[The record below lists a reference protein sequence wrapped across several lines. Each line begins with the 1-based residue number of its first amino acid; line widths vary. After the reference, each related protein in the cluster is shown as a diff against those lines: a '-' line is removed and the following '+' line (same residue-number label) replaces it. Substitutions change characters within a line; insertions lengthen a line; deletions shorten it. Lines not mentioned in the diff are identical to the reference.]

1 MAQGLLILAFWL
13 LLGEPLSGSGEV
25 RAGSPSVIV
34 VASVGVEAHRAAVE
48 GIQAALARTPSQVRV
63 LDLAEARSEQKS
75 GAALAAPGVRVIIAV
90 GSEALEIVTASH
102 PAVPVIC
109 TMVLSNAANKNGSL
123 PGAAATVSLD
133 IPFEEMLTRL
143 KKIFPGKTRL
153 GIICNPATRR
163 NTPAQLQARAQA
175 LGFMVRVV
183 EAASPEQ
190 LLPALMS
197 LKGQVD
203 LVWCKPDGLLYNSVT
218 IKPLILASLENR
230 LPLIGF
236 SESFARAG
244 AALGI
249 YPDFRDIGLQTG
261 EAARQIMD
269 NLPIAGPVGPRKL
282 KLAVNQSVLRL
293 IGIRCPAEAAGG
305 EEMSTLR

>member
-1 MAQGLLILAFWL
+1 MAALSL
-13 LLGEPLSGSGEV
+13 LLAGPLLGAEDL
-25 RAGSPSVIV
+25 RAVSPSVVV

-48 GIQAALARTPSQVRV
+48 GIQAAMAMTPSQVRV

-90 GSEALEIVTASH
+90 GSEALAIVAAGH
-102 PAVPVIC
+102 PTVPVIC
-109 TMVLSNAANKNGSL
+109 TMVLRHSADKDLSL
-123 PGAAATVSLD
+123 GGAATISLD
-133 IPFEEMLTRL
+133 IPIEEMTAHL
-143 KKIFPGKTRL
+143 KKIFPEKTRL
-153 GIICNPATRR
+153 GIIRNPASSSGTS
-163 NTPAQLQARAQA
+163 AQLQARAQP
-175 LGFMVRVV
+175 LGFTVRVV
-183 EAASPEQ
+183 DAASPEQ

-203 LVWCKPDGLLYNSVT
+203 LVWCMPDGTLYNSVT

-244 AALGI
+244 AALGV
-249 YPDFRDIGLQTG
+249 YPDFRDIGLQAG
-261 EAARQIMD
+261 EAARQIME
-269 NLPIAGPVGPRKL
+269 NEPVRVLDGPRKL

-293 IGIRCPAEAAGG
+293 IGLRYRDKPIDG
-305 EEMSTLR
+305 EEISILR

>member
-1 MAQGLLILAFWL
+1 VTHRLLMAALSL
-13 LLGEPLSGSGEV
+13 LLAGPLLGAGDL
-25 RAGSPSVIV
+25 RAVSPSVVV

-48 GIQAALARTPSQVRV
+48 GIQAAMAMTPSQVRV

-90 GSEALEIVTASH
+90 GSEALAIVAAGH
-102 PAVPVIC
+102 PTVPVIC
-109 TMVLSNAANKNGSL
+109 TMVLRHSADKDLSL
-123 PGAAATVSLD
+123 GGAATISLD
-133 IPFEEMLTRL
+133 IPIEEMTAHL
-143 KKIFPGKTRL
+143 KKIFPEKTRL
-153 GIICNPATRR
+153 GIIRNPASSSGTS
-163 NTPAQLQARAQA
+163 AQLQARAQP
-175 LGFMVRVV
+175 LGFTVRVV
-183 EAASPEQ
+183 DAASPEQ

-203 LVWCKPDGLLYNSVT
+203 LVWCMPDGLLYNSVT

-244 AALGI
+244 AALGV

-261 EAARQIMD
+261 EAARQIME
-269 NLPIAGPVGPRKL
+269 NQPVRGPVGPRKL
-282 KLAVNQSVLRL
+282 KFTVNQSVLRM
-293 IGIRCPAEAAGG
+293 IGLRYTATAAAG
-305 EEMSTLR
+305 EEISILR